1 MKRTPK
7 FSPAAAEKYNL
18 KNVAPGLYD
27 FPGFGEIN
35 LETITLEQAD
45 ALAERKFPYLVA
57 KRIKVVEAQS
67 E

>member
-1 MKRTPK
+1 MNRTPK

-45 ALAERKFPYLVA
+45 DLAARKFPYLAA
-57 KRIKVVEAQS
+57 KKVKPDAS
-67 E
+67 ES